1 MKRRDFISLFGGA
14 AAAWPLAA
22 GAQQTATPVIGYL
35 SALSEKQAVP
45 QLNAFRRGLGET
57 GFIEGKNI
65 QVEYRWTEG
74 HYERLPAMAAELIG
88 LPVSLIVA
96 QAPPAALAAKAAT
109 TTIPIVFVVGF
120 DPVGSGLVASLNKPG
135 GNATGMTLIS
145 VALGQKR
152 LEILRDILPKAS
164 VVAMLAN
171 PLSPD
176 AIPEIGPVQAGAG
189 PLGFQLVMFN
199 ASTVGEIEA
208 AFAAI
213 AARKPDALLVGTDPF
228 FVDQRANIV
237 ARAANLR
244 IPAIYPFRQYAT
256 AGGLISYGTNVEAS
270 YRQAG
275 IYTGRILAGA
285 KPVDLPVMQS
295 TTFELVINLRTAK
308 ALGFEIPVT
317 LHARSDEVIE

>member
-96 QAPPAALAAKAAT
+96 QAPPAALAAKAA